1 MIDLTNMPIHMK
13 EILFIIINSCSE
25 ADKAEVFRIAGVFGI
40 RVADYGKN
48 QVLLE
53 CVKTE
58 AISIKKR

>member
-13 EILFIIINSCSE
+13 EILFIKINSCSE